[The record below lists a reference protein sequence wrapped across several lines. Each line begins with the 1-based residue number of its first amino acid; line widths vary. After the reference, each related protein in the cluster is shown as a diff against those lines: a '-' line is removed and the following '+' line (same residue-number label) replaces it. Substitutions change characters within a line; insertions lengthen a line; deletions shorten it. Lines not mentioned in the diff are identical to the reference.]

1 MAQGMDIA
9 KYFIRQKTTSWL
21 LSVLLLLGGVISYTN
36 LGQLE
41 DPEFVLKQAIIITQ
55 YPGASPVQVE
65 EEVTYPLENEIQK
78 LASVD
83 NVKSITSNG
92 ISQIIVEMKS
102 SARKQELRQ
111 IWDELRRKVNDY
123 TPNLPA
129 GTSTPIIKDDFGDVF
144 GVLLAVTGKGFA
156 YDEIND
162 YVDFIRRELVLLD
175 GIGKVTVEGKQQEQV
190 IIEISNNKMIS
201 LGLSTDYLYQVL
213 AQQNVVSNAGSVR
226 VGDENIRFH
235 PTGEFTSVQ
244 ELGDLIVSPSGQNKR
259 IKLSDIANIYRDFVE
274 VPSHIIRHN
283 GEQAIYVGL
292 SFASGSNVVDVGKVV
307 DAKLAELEQYRP
319 YGMEL
324 NTVYNQ
330 PQEVAIS
337 VKGFID
343 SLLLAV
349 VIVIIILLMFMGLK
363 TGLLIGGI
371 LLITVMGS
379 FIFMDIYGWQLHR
392 VSLGALIIALGML
405 VDNAIVVVEGIL
417 IGMQKRLTKVE
428 AASLIV
434 KQTKWPLL
442 AATFI
447 SIIAFAPIGLSPD
460 ATGEFASSLFYV
472 LLISLLLSW
481 VTAITITP
489 FFATL
494 LFVDKQGNISA
505 KKQTKDEGSVQ
516 DESNS
521 EKSTPEEDSSEEIY
535 KSGIYLAYRRI
546 LEFTLKI
553 PKTTMLLMFFLFIG
567 AGYGFNFV
575 KKSFFP
581 SSNLPMFYLE
591 YRLPAGSDIRA
602 TSETGA
608 ELERYTSQL
617 DNVQFVSS
625 TVGRGATR
633 FMLTYKMEMNYS
645 NYGQLIIRV
654 DDKENIIPVIE
665 HLREHLKLNYP
676 NVESK
681 ITRVNIGPGSAAK
694 IEARIAGSDP
704 VVLRHLSDKAK
715 SILSADK
722 GAMNIT
728 DDWKNMTKVIRPVF
742 NAKAAREVGISKSDV
757 DNLLLTNYRGKTVG
771 VYRDGTER
779 LPILIRLP
787 DNERQTINT
796 LEDMQIY
803 SPVLRQY
810 VPITQVVSEFKLE
823 FENPVIMRRDRKR
836 TITVMADNDM
846 LSDETAAQLLARVK
860 PKIEQIDLPVGYSI
874 TWGGEYEAS
883 AKAQKPIF
891 ASLPLG
897 YGFMFIITILLFN
910 SFKIATVIWTTVPLA
925 IIGVTIGFLTTGIPF
940 GFMSLLGLLSLSGML
955 IKNGIVLV
963 EQINLEKQEGRE
975 LYDAIVHASVSRVR
989 PVSMAAITTVLGML
1003 PLLTDD
1009 FFKSMAVVIMFGLSF
1024 ATVLTLIVVPVMY
1037 SLLIKEKDKNE
1048 AKS

>member
-1 MAQGMDIA
+1 MVNRLSLGQEKEGYKMAKGMDIA

-21 LSVLLLLGGVISYTN
+21 LSVLLLLGGTISYTN

-55 YPGASPVQVE
+55 YPGASPQQVE

-78 LASVD
+78 LAYVD
-83 NVKSITSNG
+83 NIKSITSNG

-102 SARKQELRQ
+102 TYRKQELRQ
-111 IWDELRRKVNDY
+111 IWDELRRKVNDFS
-123 TPNLPA
+123 PNLPA
-129 GTSTPIIKDDFGDVF
+129 GTSSPIVKDDFGDVF
-144 GVLLAVTGKGFA
+144 GVLFAVTGKGFA

-201 LGLSTDYLYQVL
+201 LGLSTEYLYQVL

-226 VGDENIRFH
+226 VGNENIRFH

-244 ELGDLIVSPSGQNKR
+244 ELGDLIVSPSGQSKR
-259 IKLSDIANIYRDFVE
+259 IKLSDIAKIYRDFVE
-274 VPSHIIRHN
+274 IPSHIVRHN
-283 GEQAIYVGL
+283 GQQAIYVGL
-292 SFASGSNVVDVGKVV
+292 SFASGSNVVDVGKTIE
-307 DAKLAELEQYRP
+307 AKLAELEQYRP

-324 NTVYNQ
+324 STVYNQ

-337 VKGFID
+337 VDGFID
-343 SLLLAV
+343 SLVLAV
-349 VIVIIILLMFMGLK
+349 VIVIIILLLFMGLK
-363 TGLLIGGI
+363 TGLLIGFI
-371 LLITVMGS
+371 LLVTVMGS
-379 FIFMDIYGWQLHR
+379 FIFMNIYDWQLHR

-417 IGMQKRLTKVE
+417 IGMKKRLSKVQ

-447 SIIAFAPIGLSPD
+447 AIIAFAPIGLSPD

-489 FFATL
+489 FFASL
-494 LFVDKQGNISA
+494 LFKNNSTA
-505 KKQTKDEGSVQ
+505 E
-516 DESNS
+516 ENNS
-521 EKSTPEEDSSEEIY
+521 EEHDDPYKGWIY
-535 KSGIYLAYRRI
+535 RAYKRV
-546 LEFTLKI
+546 LEFTLKL
-553 PKTTMLLMFFLFIG
+553 PKSTMLVMLLLFVS
-567 AGYGFNFV
+567 AGYGFGFV
-575 KKSFFP
+575 KQAFFP

-591 YRLPAGSDIRA
+591 YRLPSGSDIRA
-602 TSETGA
+602 TSEIGA
-608 ELERYTSQL
+608 ELELYTGQL
-617 DNVQFVSS
+617 DKVQFVSS
-625 TVGRGATR
+625 TIGRGATR

-654 DDKENIIPVIE
+654 EDKDSIVPVIAN
-665 HLREHLKLNYP
+665 LREHLALNYP
-676 NVESK
+676 SVESK
-681 ITRVNIGPGSAAK
+681 ITRVNIGPASGAK
-694 IEARIAGSDP
+694 IEARISGSDP
-704 VVLRHLSDKAK
+704 IVLRQLSDQTKQ
-715 SILSADK
+715 ILAADK

-742 NAKAAREVGISKSDV
+742 NAKAAREVGIAKSDI
-757 DNLLLTNYRGKTVG
+757 DNLLLTNYRGKAVG

-787 DNERQTINT
+787 ANERQTINT
-796 LEDMQIY
+796 LEDMQIF

-836 TITVMADNDM
+836 TITVMADHDI
-846 LSDETAAQLLARVK
+846 LSDETAAQLFARVK
-860 PKIEQIDLPVGYSI
+860 PKIEQIELPSGYQI
-874 TWGGEYEAS
+874 TWGGEFEAS
-883 AKAQKPIF
+883 GKAQKPIF
-891 ASLPLG
+891 SSLPLG
-897 YGFMFIITILLFN
+897 YGMMFIITILLFN
-910 SFKIATVIWTTVPLA
+910 SFRTASVIWTTVPLA
-925 IIGVTIGFLTTGIPF
+925 IIGVSFGFLTTGIPF

-963 EQINLEKQEGRE
+963 EQINLEKAEGRAF
-975 LYDAIVHASVSRVR
+975 YDAIVHASVSRVR

-1037 SLLIKEKDKNE
+1037 SLLIKHKD
-1048 AKS
+1048 

>member
-1 MAQGMDIA
+1 MANRLSLGQEKEVYKMAKGMDIA

-21 LSVLLLLGGVISYTN
+21 LSVLLLIGGTFSYTN

-55 YPGASPVQVE
+55 YPGASPQQVE

-78 LASVD
+78 LAYVD
-83 NVKSITSNG
+83 NIKSITSNG
-92 ISQIIVEMKS
+92 VSQIIVEMKS
-102 SARKQELRQ
+102 IYRKQELRQ
-111 IWDELRRKVNDY
+111 IWDELRRKVNDFS
-123 TPNLPA
+123 PNLPA
-129 GTSTPIIKDDFGDVF
+129 GTSSPIVKDDFGDVF
-144 GVLLAVTGKGFA
+144 GVLFAVTGKGFA

-201 LGLSTDYLYQVL
+201 LGLSTEYLYQVL

-226 VGDENIRFH
+226 VGNENIRFH

-244 ELGDLIVSPSGQNKR
+244 ELGDLIVSPSGQSKR
-259 IKLSDIANIYRDFVE
+259 IKLSDIAKIYRDFVE
-274 VPSHIIRHN
+274 IPSHIVRHN
-283 GEQAIYVGL
+283 GQQAIYVGL
-292 SFASGSNVVDVGKVV
+292 SFASGSNVVDVGKTIE
-307 DAKLAELEQYRP
+307 AKLAELEQYRP

-324 NTVYNQ
+324 STVYNQ
-330 PQEVAIS
+330 PQEVAVS
-337 VKGFID
+337 VDGFIE

-349 VIVIIILLMFMGLK
+349 VIVIIILLLFMGLK
-363 TGLLIGGI
+363 TGLLIGFI
-371 LLITVMGS
+371 LLVTVMGS
-379 FIFMDIYGWQLHR
+379 FIFMNIYDWQLHR

-417 IGMQKRLTKVE
+417 IGMQKRLSKVE

-447 SIIAFAPIGLSPD
+447 AIIAFAPIGLSPD

-489 FFATL
+489 FFASL
-494 LFVDKQGNISA
+494 LFKNNAITKQDN
-505 KKQTKDEGSVQ
+505 
-516 DESNS
+516 N
-521 EKSTPEEDSSEEIY
+521 EEHDDPY
-535 KSGIYLAYRRI
+535 KGGIYRAYKRV
-546 LEFTLKI
+546 LEFTLKL
-553 PKTTMLLMFFLFIG
+553 PKATMLVMLLLFVS
-567 AGYGFNFV
+567 AGYGFGFV
-575 KKSFFP
+575 KQAFFP

-591 YRLPAGSDIRA
+591 YRLPSGSDIRA
-602 TSETGA
+602 TSEVGA
-608 ELERYTSQL
+608 ELELYTGQL
-617 DNVQFVSS
+617 DKVQFVSS
-625 TVGRGATR
+625 TIGRGATR

-654 DDKENIIPVIE
+654 KDKDSIVPVIAN
-665 HLREHLKLNYP
+665 LREHLAINYP
-676 NVESK
+676 SVESK
-681 ITRVNIGPGSAAK
+681 ITRVNIGPASGAK
-694 IEARIAGSDP
+694 IEARISGSDP
-704 VVLRHLSDKAK
+704 IVLRQLSDQTKQ
-715 SILSADK
+715 ILAADK

-742 NAKAAREVGISKSDV
+742 NAKAAREVGIAKSDI
-757 DNLLLTNYRGKTVG
+757 DNLLLTNYRGKAVG

-787 DNERQTINT
+787 ADERQTINT

-823 FENPVIMRRDRKR
+823 FEDPVIMRRDRKR
-836 TITVMADNDM
+836 TITVMADHDI
-846 LSDETAAQLLARVK
+846 LSDETAAQLFARVK
-860 PKIEQIDLPVGYSI
+860 PKIEQIELPSGYQI
-874 TWGGEYEAS
+874 TWGGEFEAS
-883 AKAQKPIF
+883 GKAQKPIF
-891 ASLPLG
+891 SSLPLG
-897 YGFMFIITILLFN
+897 YGMMFIITILLFN
-910 SFKIATVIWTTVPLA
+910 SFRIATVIWTTVPLA
-925 IIGVTIGFLTTGIPF
+925 IIGVSFGFLTTGIPF

-963 EQINLEKQEGRE
+963 EQINLEKAEGRAF
-975 LYDAIVHASVSRVR
+975 YDAIVHASVSRVR

-1037 SLLIKEKDKNE
+1037 SLLIKHKD
-1048 AKS
+1048 

>member
-1 MAQGMDIA
+1 MAKGMDIA

-21 LSVLLLLGGVISYTN
+21 LSVLLLVGGAISYTN

-55 YPGASPVQVE
+55 YPGASPEQVE

-78 LASVD
+78 LAYVD
-83 NVKSITSNG
+83 NIKSITSNG

-102 SARKQELRQ
+102 TYRKQELRQ
-111 IWDELRRKVNDY
+111 IWDELRRKVNDFS
-123 TPNLPA
+123 PNLPA

-144 GVLLAVTGKGFA
+144 GVLFAVTGKGFA

-226 VGDENIRFH
+226 VGNENIRFH

-259 IKLSDIANIYRDFVE
+259 IKLSDIAKVYRDFVE
-274 VPSHIIRHN
+274 VPSHIVRHN
-283 GEQAIYVGL
+283 GQQAIYVGL
-292 SFASGSNVVDVGKVV
+292 SFASGANVVDVGKTIET
-307 DAKLAELEQYRP
+307 KLAELEQYRP

-324 NTVYNQ
+324 STVYNQ
-330 PQEVAIS
+330 PQEVAVS

-343 SLLLAV
+343 SLVLAV
-349 VIVIIILLMFMGLK
+349 VIVIIILLLFMGFK

-371 LLITVMGS
+371 LLITVMGT
-379 FIFMDIYGWQLHR
+379 FIFMNMYGWQLHR

-417 IGMQKRLTKVE
+417 IGMQKRLSKVE

-447 SIIAFAPIGLSPD
+447 AIIAFAPIGLSPD

-489 FFATL
+489 FFANL
-494 LFVDKQGNISA
+494 LFVDAKGNLSA
-505 KKQTKDEGSVQ
+505 KAQAKDEQ
-516 DESNS
+516 EQSN
-521 EKSTPEEDSSEEIY
+521 EDPY
-535 KSGIYLAYRRI
+535 KAGIYLAYKRI

-553 PKTTMLLMFFLFIG
+553 PKTTMLLMFVLFIS
-567 AGYGFNFV
+567 AGYGFKFV
-575 KKSFFP
+575 KQAFFP

-591 YRLPAGSDIRA
+591 YRLPSGSDIRA

-608 ELERYTSQL
+608 ELERYASQL
-617 DNVQFVSS
+617 NKVQFVSS
-625 TVGRGATR
+625 TIGRGATR

-654 DDKENIIPVIE
+654 EDKENITPVIAD
-665 HLREHLKLNYP
+665 LREHLKNNYP
-676 NVESK
+676 SVESK
-681 ITRVNIGPGSAAK
+681 ITRVNIGPASGAK
-694 IEARIAGSDP
+694 IEARISGSDP
-704 VVLRHLSDKAK
+704 VVLRQLSDKTK
-715 SILSADK
+715 RILSADK

-728 DDWKNMTKVIRPVF
+728 DDWKNMTKVIRPIF
-742 NAKAAREVGISKSDV
+742 NAKVGREVGISKSDV
-757 DNLLLTNYRGKTVG
+757 DNLLLTNYRGKAVG

-803 SPVLRQY
+803 SPVLKQY
-810 VPITQVVSEFKLE
+810 IPITQVVTEFKLE

-836 TITVMADNDM
+836 TITVMADHDI
-846 LSDETAAQLLARVK
+846 LSNETAAQLFARVK
-860 PKIEQIDLPVGYSI
+860 PQIEKIELPAGYNIS
-874 TWGGEYEAS
+874 WGGEFEAS

-891 ASLPLG
+891 GSLPLG
-897 YGFMFIITILLFN
+897 YGMMFIITILLFN

-963 EQINLEKQEGRE
+963 EQITLEKEEGRE

-1037 SLLIKEKDKNE
+1037 SLLIKEKDIKVKTTTHN
-1048 AKS
+1048 

>member
-1 MAQGMDIA
+1 MAKGMDIA

-55 YPGASPVQVE
+55 YPGASPEQVE
-65 EEVTYPLENEIQK
+65 EEVTYPLENVIQK

-83 NVKSITSNG
+83 NIKSITSNG

-102 SARKQELRQ
+102 TARKQELRQ

-123 TPNLPA
+123 TPSLPA
-129 GTSTPIIKDDFGDVF
+129 GTTTPIIKDDFGDVF
-144 GVLLAVTGKGFA
+144 GVLFAVTGKGFA

-175 GIGKVTVEGKQQEQV
+175 GIGKVTVEGKQQEQI

-235 PTGEFTSVQ
+235 PTGEFQSVQ

-259 IKLSDIANIYRDFVE
+259 IKLSDIAKIYRDFVE

-292 SFASGSNVVDVGKVV
+292 SFSSGANVVDVGKVV

-349 VIVIIILLMFMGLK
+349 VIVIIILLMFMGFK

-371 LLITVMGS
+371 LLITVMGT

-417 IGMQKRLTKVE
+417 IGMQKRLSKGE

-494 LFVDKQGNISA
+494 LFVDKQGNITSQ
-505 KKQTKDEGSVQ
+505 KQGEHNSSDDTNSDEV
-516 DESNS
+516 
-521 EKSTPEEDSSEEIY
+521 Y
-535 KSGIYLAYRRI
+535 KHGVYLVYKRT
-546 LEFTLKI
+546 LEFALKI
-553 PKTTMLLMFFLFIG
+553 PKTTMLLMFFLFIS
-567 AGYGFNFV
+567 AGYGFKFV
-575 KKSFFP
+575 KQSFFP

-608 ELERYTSQL
+608 ELETYASQL
-617 DNVQFVSS
+617 DKVQFVSS

-654 DDKENIIPVIE
+654 EDKENIIPVITD
-665 HLREHLKLNYP
+665 LREFLKQNYP
-676 NVESK
+676 SVESK

-704 VVLRHLSDKAK
+704 VVLRQLSDKTKA
-715 SILSADK
+715 ILHADK
-722 GAMNIT
+722 GAMNVT
-728 DDWKNMTKVIRPVF
+728 DDWKNMTKVIRPIF
-742 NAKAAREVGISKSDV
+742 NAKTAREVGISKSDV

-771 VYRDGTER
+771 IYRDGTER

-787 DNERQTINT
+787 DSERQTINT

-810 VPITQVVSEFKLE
+810 VPITQVVSEFRLE

-836 TITVMADNDM
+836 TITVMADHDI

-860 PKIEQIDLPVGYSI
+860 PQIEKIELPAGYNI

-910 SFKIATVIWTTVPLA
+910 SFRIATVIWTTVPLA

-963 EQINLEKQEGRE
+963 EQINLEKEEGRK

-1037 SLLIKEKDKNE
+1037 SLMIKENDE
-1048 AKS
+1048 QQS

>member
-1 MAQGMDIA
+1 MAKGMDIA

-21 LSVLLLLGGVISYTN
+21 LSVLLLIGGVISYTN

-41 DPEFVLKQAIIITQ
+41 DPEFVLKQAIIVTQ
-55 YPGASPVQVE
+55 YPGASPEQVE

-78 LASVD
+78 LAYVD
-83 NVKSITSNG
+83 NIKSITSNG

-102 SARKQELRQ
+102 IYRKQELRQ
-111 IWDELRRKVNDY
+111 IWDELRRKVNDFS
-123 TPNLPA
+123 PSLPA

-144 GVLLAVTGKGFA
+144 GVLFAVTGKGFA

-162 YVDFIRRELVLLD
+162 YVDFIRRELVLVD
-175 GIGKVTVEGKQQEQV
+175 GVGKVTVEGKQQEQV

-201 LGLSTDYLYQVL
+201 LGLSTDYLYQIL

-226 VGDENIRFH
+226 VGNENIRFH
-235 PTGEFTSVQ
+235 PTGEFKSVQ

-259 IKLSDIANIYRDFVE
+259 IKLSDIAKIYRDFVE
-274 VPSHIIRHN
+274 VPTHIVRYD
-283 GEQAIYVGL
+283 GQQAIYVGL
-292 SFASGSNVVDVGKVV
+292 SFASGSNVVDVGKMV
-307 DAKLAELEQYRP
+307 DIKLAELEQYRP

-330 PQEVAIS
+330 PKEVAVS
-337 VKGFID
+337 VQGFID

-349 VIVIIILLMFMGLK
+349 VIVIIILLLFMGLK

-371 LLITVMGS
+371 LLITVMGT
-379 FIFMDIYGWQLHR
+379 FIFMNIYDWQLHR

-447 SIIAFAPIGLSPD
+447 AIIAFAPIGLSPD
-460 ATGEFASSLFYV
+460 ATGEFAGSLFYV

-481 VTAITITP
+481 ITAITLTP

-494 LFVDKQGNISA
+494 LFKDKKYQNVTGTDVD
-505 KKQTKDEGSVQ
+505 QTSENGVSESDENNEEKDH
-516 DESNS
+516 
-521 EKSTPEEDSSEEIY
+521 EDPY
-535 KSGIYLAYRRI
+535 KSGVYVGYKRL
-546 LEFTLKI
+546 LEFALKM
-553 PKTTMLLMFFLFIG
+553 PKMTMLLMFFLFIG
-567 AGYGFNFV
+567 AGYGFKFV

-591 YRLPAGSDIRA
+591 YRLPSGSDIRA
-602 TSETGA
+602 TSDTGA
-608 ELERYTSQL
+608 ELETYASSL
-617 DNVQFVSS
+617 DKVQFISS
-625 TVGRGATR
+625 TIGRGATR
-633 FMLTYKMEMNYS
+633 FMLTYKMEMSYS

-654 DDKENIIPVIE
+654 EDKDSIIPVITN
-665 HLREHLKLNYP
+665 LREFIKLNYP

-681 ITRVNIGPGSAAK
+681 ITRVNIGPSSAAK
-694 IEARIAGSDP
+694 IEARISGSDP
-704 VVLRHLSDKAK
+704 AILRQLSDQTKQVLA
-715 SILSADK
+715 ADK

-796 LEDMQIY
+796 LEDMRIY

-836 TITVMADNDM
+836 TITVMADHDI
-846 LSDETAAQLLARVK
+846 LSDETAAQLFARVK
-860 PKIEQIDLPVGYSI
+860 PEIEKIQLPVGYEIS
-874 TWGGEYEAS
+874 WGGEFEAS
-883 AKAQKPIF
+883 KKAQKPIF
-891 ASLPLG
+891 SALPLG
-897 YGFMFIITILLFN
+897 FGIMFIITILLFN
-910 SFKIATVIWTTVPLA
+910 SFKIAAVIWTTVPLA
-925 IIGVTIGFLTTGIPF
+925 IIGVTLGFLTTGIAF

-963 EQINLEKQEGRE
+963 EQINLEKNEGRE

-1037 SLLIKEKDKNE
+1037 SLLIKEEDKVQ
-1048 AKS
+1048 S